1 MKKQI
6 LPVAL
11 FILCGLSLSSCYDF
25 NREQAEKDAESK
37 GKQTLLEAESS
48 KKAKIEEAKADL
60 ESAKLDAETKK
71 VRAEADATAQI
82 IRSKAKA
89 EAIQIEAEA
98 IGGKEQ
104 YLKMKQI
111 EAMYTKG
118 KFVYIPTEAG
128 LPILEAKNN

>member
-1 MKKQI
+1 MKKQFLSIATI
-6 LPVAL
+6 LFL
-11 FILCGLSLSSCYDF
+11 GLTMTSCYDF

-48 KKAKIEEAKADL
+48 KKAKIEEAKANL

-82 IRSKAKA
+82 IRSNAKAKA
-89 EAIQIEAEA
+89 IEIEANA

-104 YLKMKQI
+104 FLKMKQI
-111 EAMYTKG
+111 EAMYTNG

-128 LPILEAKNN
+128 LPILEAKK